1 MKHLKRQKVPTSW
14 PVPRK
19 GTAYVVKPYSNIEKG
34 VPLLVVLRDMLKVA
48 KTRKEVKRALHEKNV
63 LINGRPVRDEKNS
76 AQLFDKITLVPAKKS
91 YKINLAE
98 NGKFKMEEVK
108 ESETN
113 QKIAK
118 IINKKL
124 LKGKRIQINLSDG
137 RNFISDIK
145 CNVGDSVSVD
155 FKNKKIEKCLPMK
168 EGANVIVFAGKHS
181 GKRGKILKSKKE
193 RKMVS
198 LETKKE
204 KINVLIKQIM
214 VTE

>member
-1 MKHLKRQKVPTSW
+1 MKHLKRQKVPTNW

-19 GTAYVVKPYSNIEKG
+19 GTAYVIKPYSNIKNG
-34 VPLLVVLRDMLKVA
+34 VPLLIILRDMLKVA
-48 KTRKEVKRALHEKNV
+48 KTRKEVKRAIHERKI
-63 LINGRPVRDEKNS
+63 LINGRQVRDEKNS
-76 AQLFDKITLVPAKKS
+76 AQLFDKITLVPSKKS
-91 YKINLAE
+91 YKINIAE
-98 NGKFKMEEVK
+98 NGKFKMDEIK

-118 IINKKL
+118 IIDKKL
-124 LKGKRIQINLSDG
+124 LKGKKIQINLSDG

-145 CNVGDSVSVD
+145 CNVGDSVSID
-155 FKNKKIEKCLPMK
+155 FKNKKIEKCLPMG

-181 GKRGKILKSKKE
+181 GKRGKILKLKKE

-198 LETKKE
+198 LDAKGE
-204 KINVLIKQIM
+204 KINVLIRQIM